1 MAHAWPRRRRFSSTL
16 SERMTPIS
24 LICVTC
30 RQICLPK
37 ASCCRYGHIV
47 PVRDSVLVMTRPLN
61 GAPLGIFPPCSVDP
75 MGSQRSQ
82 AGTADGRVE
91 GPAQCE
97 PGQGDAALSVASSGR
112 ERMVRTATVQAETSH
127 RPARNAA
134 RRGFRLG
141 SFAKT
146 TFLISIDPCGSA
158 ASLLNGARSRSGAL
172 RRFAGQDLRI
182 PSPNIALAPFAA
194 SPPSTRTG
202 RGSVPMDRRDVEA
215 GPGATSFTWPTKC
228 LSMHPIP
235 RRPGLW
241 CCAGTA

>member
-1 MAHAWPRRRRFSSTL
+1 ML
-16 SERMTPIS
+16 
-24 LICVTC
+24 
-30 RQICLPK
+30 
-37 ASCCRYGHIV
+37 
-47 PVRDSVLVMTRPLN
+47 TRPLN
-61 GAPLGIFPPCSVDP
+61 GAPFGIFPPCSVDP
-75 MGSQRSQ
+75 TGSQRSQ

-91 GPAQCE
+91 GPAQCG
-97 PGQGDAALSVASSGR
+97 PGQGDAAPSAASSGR

-146 TFLISIDPCGSA
+146 SFLISIDPSGSA
-158 ASLLNGARSRSGAL
+158 ASLLNGARSRSGAQK
-172 RRFAGQDLRI
+172 RFAGQDLRI

-215 GPGATSFTWPTKC
+215 GPGATSFTWQTKC
-228 LSMHPIP
+228 LSTHPIP
-235 RRPGLW
+235 RRLGLW